1 MFAADVEVLHKL
13 VDGNIAGIVV
23 VDVATQYAT
32 AGQRECS
39 YTMTNGYAAN
49 GVSGYKGAAA

>member
-1 MFAADVEVLHKL
+1 MFATDVEALHKL

-49 GVSGYKGAAA
+49 GMSW